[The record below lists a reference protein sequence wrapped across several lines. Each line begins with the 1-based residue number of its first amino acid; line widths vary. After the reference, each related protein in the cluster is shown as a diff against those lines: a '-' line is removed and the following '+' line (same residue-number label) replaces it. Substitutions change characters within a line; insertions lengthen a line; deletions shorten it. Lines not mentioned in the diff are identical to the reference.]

1 VITDP
6 SDLLDLESIDEQMIQ
21 TWDENIGDM
30 RVDINEADED
40 TLKKIKGIGAKLA
53 KIILDFKEKVETFTD
68 LDQLKDIE
76 GIGKSK
82 FTQLKSRLKI
92 GE

>member
-1 VITDP
+1 
-6 SDLLDLESIDEQMIQ
+6 MIE
-21 TWDENIGDM
+21 TWDENVADM
-30 RVDINEADED
+30 RVDINAADEN
-40 TLKKIKGIGAKLA
+40 TLKNIKGIGAKLA
-53 KIILDFKEKVETFTD
+53 KIILDFKEKVENFTD

-82 FTQLKSRLKI
+82 FNQLKSRLKI